1 MLPIRLELH
10 NFLAYRNPD
19 PISFEGITMACLSG
33 PNGAGKS
40 SLLDAI
46 TWALWGRARAR
57 YDDEL
62 VHMGQEDMYVQLDFR
77 QEEQTYR
84 VLRQRS
90 KRGRGQG
97 LLTLFAWDDES
108 AQFCQISESSLKDTQ
123 NRIVRLLHLD
133 YETFVNSAFLQ
144 QGRAD
149 AFTAKTPG
157 QRKTLLADILGLDR
171 WETYEARVKAKLVE
185 IDRQMDN
192 VQASIAEKEEV
203 EAEE

>member
-1 MLPIRLELH
+1 
-10 NFLAYRNPD
+10 
-19 PISFEGITMACLSG
+19 
-33 PNGAGKS
+33 
-40 SLLDAI
+40 
-46 TWALWGRARAR
+46 
-57 YDDEL
+57 
-62 VHMGQEDMYVQLDFR
+62 MYVQLDFR

-192 VQASIAEKEEV
+192 LKASIAEKEEV
-203 EAEE
+203 EAEESRLHLELKTVTDQFQDAQQA